1 MKFPAGKL
9 LSAVRRRPLVWDTVT
24 TTGWGLIGRSAGFL
38 IPFFVAAW
46 FGVSE
51 DTDAF
56 FFSYGVILFLA
67 NIFAPVVEQVVVPYI
82 AEARRAG
89 RDVGRM
95 IGTILAVSGLG
106 LVVLE
111 GVLLLVMDPVLGL
124 VTKFDPPTRRLAY
137 LLLLETAP
145 LVILLVWTGVLSGTL
160 NAYRKFAYPAVSP
173 AFRAALNLGI
183 IFAFRNSLGVHAIAL
198 GYVAG
203 EAGRMLILLGIIR
216 KLKLVKIRFSC
227 RPGPRLRDFFRQ
239 ASFQAAAMVAIWL
252 KPIIDRAMASWLGEG
267 NVSLL
272 YYADRLYIIPITFIC
287 SGLMATTLSHWSSR
301 FYESPGMTLKADVNR
316 GIRLVGAL
324 TVVIAVFLIFL
335 HRPLARI
342 AFGRGAFPPGQIA
355 EVQRIWFFYLLGLV
369 PYVIARIYFQAHL
382 VLVNTRF
389 LMVYAFC
396 LNGVGIGLNWLL
408 MKRFGVAG
416 IALATTISYGLA
428 AFGLGYFFYRKLG
441 LPAPEGTPGVSREKT
456 G

>member
-1 MKFPAGKL
+1 MTFFSGKIF
-9 LSAVRRRPLVWDTVT
+9 SVFRGRPLIRDTIT
-24 TTGWGLIGRSAGFL
+24 TTGWSLLGRSAGFL

-82 AEARRAG
+82 AESRRAG

-95 IGTILAVSGLG
+95 VGTILTVSGLG
-106 LVVLE
+106 LLILT
-111 GVLLLVMDPVLGL
+111 GALLWVMEPVLGL
-124 VTKFDPPTRRLAY
+124 VTKFDPATRRLASQ
-137 LLLLETAP
+137 LLLETAP

-173 AFRAALNLGI
+173 AFRAAINLGI
-183 IFAFRNSLGVHAIAL
+183 IFTLCDTLGVHAIAL

-203 EAGRMLILLGIIR
+203 EAGRMIILLGIIR
-216 KLKLVKIRFSC
+216 KLRLLKIRFSC
-227 RPGPRLRDFFRQ
+227 CPGPRLRNFFRQ
-239 ASFQAAAMVAIWL
+239 ASFQAGAMVAIWL

-267 NVSLL
+267 NVSRL

-287 SGLMATTLSHWSSR
+287 SGLMATTLSHWSFR
-301 FYESPGMTLKADVNR
+301 YYESPGMTLKEDVNR
-316 GIRLVGAL
+316 GIRLVGVL
-324 TVVIAVFLIFL
+324 TAVIAVLLIFF
-335 HRPLARI
+335 HRPLVRL
-342 AFGRGAFPPGQIA
+342 AFGRGAFPAGDIA
-355 EVQRIWFFYLLGLV
+355 EVQRIWLFYLWGLI

-382 VLVNTRF
+382 VMVNTRL

-396 LNGVGIGLNWLL
+396 LNGVGVALNWLL
-408 MKRFGVAG
+408 MKKFGVAG
-416 IALATTISYGLA
+416 IALATTISNLLA
-428 AFGLGYFFYRKLG
+428 AGGLGYYFYRKLSG
-441 LPAPEGTPGVSREKT
+441 SQPPGSPKESQ
-456 G
+456 

>member
-1 MKFPAGKL
+1 MKSRAGKFFTAL
-9 LSAVRRRPLVWDTVT
+9 RRRPLVWDTVT
-24 TTGWGLIGRSAGFL
+24 TTGWSLIGRSAGFL

-82 AEARRAG
+82 AEARRDG

-95 IGTILAVSGLG
+95 IGTILSVSGLG
-106 LVVLE
+106 LVILE
-111 GVLLLVMDPVLGL
+111 GALLLVMDPILGL
-124 VTKFDPPTRRLAY
+124 VTKFDPATRRLAC

-145 LVILLVWTGVLSGTL
+145 LVILLVWTGVLIGTL
-160 NAYRKFAYPAVSP
+160 NAYRKFAFPAVSP
-173 AFRAALNLGI
+173 AFRAVLNLAI

-203 EAGRMLILLGIIR
+203 EAGRMIILLGIIR
-216 KLKLVKIRFSC
+216 RLDLIRIRFGF
-227 RPGPRLRDFFRQ
+227 RPGPGLKDFFRK

-272 YYADRLYIIPITFIC
+272 YYADRLYIIPVTFIC

-301 FYESPGMTLKADVNR
+301 YYESSRKTLKNDVNR

-324 TVVIAVFLIFL
+324 TVLITVLLVIA
-335 HRPLARI
+335 HRPFARI
-342 AFGRGAFPPGQIA
+342 AFGRGAFPLGRLA
-355 EVQRIWFFYLLGLV
+355 EVQRIWLFYLLGIV

-389 LMVYAFC
+389 LMVYSFG
-396 LNGVGIGLNWLL
+396 LNGVGVLLNWLL
-408 MKRFGVAG
+408 MRKFGVAG
-416 IALATTISYGLA
+416 IALATTVSYLIA
-428 AFGLGYFFYRKLG
+428 AGGLGYCFYRRLASSAVDQTSG
-441 LPAPEGTPGVSREKT
+441 PGRA
-456 G
+456 